1 MISIDYAR
9 RRARGGTGVIPPNN
23 SQWENEHH
31 ALDVREDLGV
41 GPEDPL
47 PSITSVYQKLL
58 PAVTILPHGEVP
70 AASSYLDYF
79 RGPGRSNWSGLAMT
93 MDDGCV
99 WVIYNDAHPESRS
112 RATLMEEFFHIYLEH
127 PAATVRILPDPDSAN
142 RTYEATIER
151 EAYACAAA
159 ALVPYGALR
168 KMVTGG
174 VTVPRI
180 AAHFRA
186 SRQLVFFRLKVTKL
200 YRKARRWSRR

>member
-1 MISIDYAR
+1 MINIDYAR

-23 SQWENEHH
+23 TQWDNEHH

-41 GPEDPL
+41 GVQDPL

-58 PAVTILPHGEVP
+58 PTVAILPHGQVP
-70 AASSYLDYF
+70 AARRYLDHF
-79 RGPGRSNWSGLAMT
+79 RGPGQSNWSGLAMT
-93 MDDGCV
+93 MGDGSV
-99 WVIYNDAHPESRS
+99 LVIYNDAHPESRC

-127 PAATVRILPDPDSAN
+127 PGATFRLLPSADSAN
-142 RTYEATIER
+142 RKYDGAIER
-151 EAYACAAA
+151 EAYGCAAA
-159 ALVPYGALR
+159 ALVPYGALS
-168 KMVTGG
+168 KMVAGG

-200 YRKARRWSRR
+200 YCKARRWSRS

>member
-1 MISIDYAR
+1 MINIDYVR

-23 SQWENEHH
+23 TQWENEHH

-41 GPEDPL
+41 GPDDPL
-47 PSITSVYQKLL
+47 L
-58 PAVTILPHGEVP
+58 PMVTILPHGQV
-70 AASSYLDYF
+70 AAAGIHLDHF
-79 RGPGRSNWSGLAMT
+79 RRAGRGNWSGLAMT
-93 MDDGCV
+93 MDDGTI
-99 WVIYNDAHPESRS
+99 WVIYNDAHSDSRN
-112 RATLMEEFFHIYLEH
+112 RVTLMEEFFHIYLEH
-127 PAATVRILPDPDSAN
+127 PGATVRLLPDPESAD
-142 RTYEATIER
+142 RAYDGAIER
-151 EAYACAAA
+151 EAYGCAAA

-168 KMVTGG
+168 KMVAGG